1 LRILR
6 EGKVYIEA
14 NMKKLF
20 SINTLFWII
29 YVALLAVLFPHTAW
43 AFGQFEQSGGD
54 QWVPWAAALAFEA
67 AIAAIT
73 SKLSNRIENTPK
85 RLSAWRKFS
94 YRYLNSYSL
103 GLIGALGIST
113 LANLAHAVEFGRDM
127 TIFST
132 WRIPASVYAVAFGA
146 VLPFISLIFA
156 SVLSNVVESEAEE
169 DPELAQAKDQLVDLR
184 KQLRDVTREKDT
196 YLQRATVAEARFTEA
211 GDLMRMMFAEDKRVR
226 ILAVHEQWP
235 TLPGAAVATITESSP
250 AYVSEVIKSA
260 EVQE

>member
-1 LRILR
+1 
-6 EGKVYIEA
+6 
-14 NMKKLF
+14 MKKLF
-20 SINTLFWII
+20 SINTLFWVI

-54 QWVPWAAALAFEA
+54 AWVPWAAALAFEA

-85 RLSAWRKFS
+85 RLSPWRKFS

-113 LANLAHAVEFGRDM
+113 LANLAHAVEFGRTM
-127 TIFST
+127 TIFTT
-132 WRIPASVYAVAFGA
+132 WNIPASVYAVAFGA

-169 DPELAQAKDQLVDLR
+169 DPELAQAKEQLAEVRKKLR
-184 KQLRDVTREKDT
+184 EANEL
-196 YLQRATVAEARFTEA
+196 AEEA
-211 GDLMRMMFAEDKRVR
+211 NQHADFCQKTMVEISDKVNGLLSPDKKER
-226 ILAVHEQWP
+226 IISIHKNYP
-235 TLPGAAVATITESSP
+235 TLPGSAIAILADSSP
-250 AYVSEVIKSA
+250 AYVSEVIKSV
-260 EVQE
+260 EVQG